1 MANVSIYWSTQE
13 DILLVE
19 EKNPIYLLSFIC
31 MFHFPNFE
39 AIMEDV
45 KMGIKNL
52 RTYLTGKKFRI
63 LEIIIEQKCFMLRK
77 EITWISL
84 KHYT

>member
-1 MANVSIYWSTQE
+1 MFTVNNAHLSVLALKLREKPPNGKCLHLLINTRGYST
-13 DILLVE
+13 IVE

-52 RTYLTGKKFRI
+52 RTYLTREKI
-63 LEIIIEQKCFMLRK
+63 
-77 EITWISL
+77 
-84 KHYT
+84 

>member
-1 MANVSIYWSTQE
+1 MANVCIYWSTQE

-31 MFHFPNFE
+31 MFYFPNFE
-39 AIMEDV
+39 AITEDV

-52 RTYLTGKKFRI
+52 RTYLTREKV
-63 LEIIIEQKCFMLRK
+63 
-77 EITWISL
+77 
-84 KHYT
+84 

>member
-1 MANVSIYWSTQE
+1 MANVCINWSTQE

-31 MFHFPNFE
+31 MFNFPNFE

-45 KMGIKNL
+45 KMGIKN
-52 RTYLTGKKFRI
+52 
-63 LEIIIEQKCFMLRK
+63 
-77 EITWISL
+77 
-84 KHYT
+84 

>member
-1 MANVSIYWSTQE
+1 MANVCIYWSTQE

-19 EKNPIYLLSFIC
+19 EKKPIYLLSFIC

-45 KMGIKNL
+45 KMGIKN
-52 RTYLTGKKFRI
+52 
-63 LEIIIEQKCFMLRK
+63 
-77 EITWISL
+77 
-84 KHYT
+84 

>member
-1 MANVSIYWSTQE
+1 MANVCIYWSTQD

-19 EKNPIYLLSFIC
+19 EKKPIYLLSFIC
-31 MFHFPNFE
+31 MFHFPTFE

-52 RTYLTGKKFRI
+52 RTYLTREKV
-63 LEIIIEQKCFMLRK
+63 
-77 EITWISL
+77 
-84 KHYT
+84 

>member
-1 MANVSIYWSTQE
+1 MANVCIYWSIQE

-52 RTYLTGKKFRI
+52 RTCLTREKV
-63 LEIIIEQKCFMLRK
+63 
-77 EITWISL
+77 
-84 KHYT
+84 

>member
-1 MANVSIYWSTQE
+1 M
-13 DILLVE
+13 E

-31 MFHFPNFE
+31 MFHFPNSE

-52 RTYLTGKKFRI
+52 YNKGKS
-63 LEIIIEQKCFMLRK
+63 LE
-77 EITWISL
+77 
-84 KHYT
+84 Y